1 MCLSLASQEVSGTKQ
16 QAKGRRQC
24 VTLKHSEPTEGS
36 DAACIKTDRTYSIGM
51 LSEAYAARLLFQK
64 GKILQYCIVILVKT
78 IFSLKKKKIK
88 CHASACGILAISK
101 DTLLNTLQDTDLCL
115 LFNCLWWA
123 FGFCLLN

>member
-51 LSEAYAARLLFQK
+51 LSEAYAAQLLFQK

-78 IFSLKKKKIK
+78 IFSLKKKDKMPCFCMWDPGHIK
-88 CHASACGILAISK
+88 GYPTQYPTGYRPVPAFQLFVVGIWF
-101 DTLLNTLQDTDLCL
+101 
-115 LFNCLWWA
+115 LFA
-123 FGFCLLN
+123 